1 MEKLKNVSNKIF
13 DILEIYIPMICFFLM
28 FVSYVILILYRYI
41 LKDSIGWLNEINV
54 ILFVWSCVFA
64 SSYGSRSGE
73 HVSFDI
79 LYDVVSDRKQILFRI
94 VGDLFIFVTFII
106 LLPHAFSSVQVME
119 MKKSSIM
126 KIPYDLLYSPFLVFI
141 ILTLIHKGVAL
152 IKDFKILGEYSKVK
166 VEQ

>member
-1 MEKLKNVSNKIF
+1 MEL
-13 DILEIYIPMICFFLM
+13 CFC
-28 FVSYVILILYRYI
+28 
-41 LKDSIGWLNEINV
+41 
-54 ILFVWSCVFA
+54 LF
-64 SSYGSRSGE
+64 YGSRSGE